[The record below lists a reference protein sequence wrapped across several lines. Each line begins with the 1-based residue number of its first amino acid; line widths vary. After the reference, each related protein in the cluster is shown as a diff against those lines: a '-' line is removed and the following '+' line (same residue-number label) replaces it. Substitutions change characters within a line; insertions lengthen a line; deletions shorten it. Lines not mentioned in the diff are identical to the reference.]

1 MDRLFVGLAR
11 PRVPGQGPA
20 HPKRDTPVP
29 GHSGKRSPRYVITCE
44 HGGNRVPPRFR
55 SYFRGHEGLLTTH
68 RGYDPGAITL
78 AREAA
83 RALSAPLLVSTTSR
97 LLVDLNRS
105 IGHRGLHSEATRPA
119 PATVR
124 REIVEAYYLPYRKRA
139 EALIAD
145 MIAGGSRVVHISSH
159 SFTPELD
166 GVVRTADIGL
176 LYDPARRG
184 EARLCAR
191 WQAALELRAPQF
203 RVRRNYPYAGKA
215 DGFTTYLR
223 RRFPANAYV
232 GVEIEI
238 NQKHVFGSA
247 RRWRELRT
255 LVIDALQDTLAGP
268 EQPGGRAGARGR

>member
-1 MDRLFVGLAR
+1 MNTV
-11 PRVPGQGPA
+11 
-20 HPKRDTPVP
+20 RDAAVP
-29 GHSGKRSPRYVITCE
+29 GHSGKRSPRYVVTCE

-55 SYFRGHEGLLTTH
+55 SFFRGHEGLLATH

-83 RALSAPLLVSTTSR
+83 HALSAPLLVSTTSR

-105 IGHRGLHSEATRPA
+105 IGHPGLHSEATRRA
-119 PATVR
+119 PANVR
-124 REIVEAYYLPYRKRA
+124 HEIVASYYVPYRNRA
-139 EALIAD
+139 EALIAG
-145 MIAGGSRVVHISSH
+145 MIAGGSRVVHLSSH

-176 LYDPARRG
+176 LYDPGRRG
-184 EARLCAR
+184 EALLCAR
-191 WQAALELRAPQF
+191 WQAALEQRAPQL

-255 LVIDALQDTLAGP
+255 LVIDALREALAGP
-268 EQPGGRAGARGR
+268 ARRGERAGARSRR